1 MEKIYLYGNWK
12 MNKGV
17 GDTEDFIHGLKSEI
31 EKRDGIRSMLTS
43 DKLEI
48 AIFPSFISLV
58 KAKEAICSCNL
69 QAMNVTM
76 GSQNVFYKESGAY
89 TGEISWAMLKD
100 IECMYTLVGHSERR
114 HIFGESDELIS
125 QKTRSALEKDL
136 TVILC
141 FGETLNERENGDT
154 ESVVER
160 QIFSALQGIE
170 KENPVLEKLILA
182 YEPVWAIGTGK
193 SAKPEDA
200 EKVCSFAREKLSSLL
215 GSERASKCPILYGGS
230 VKPSNSELLLGQN
243 NIDGVLVGGAS
254 LDPVTFLDI
263 VEPFA
268 K

>member
-31 EKRDGIRSMLTS
+31 DKRKGIQSMLKS

-48 AIFPSFISLV
+48 VIFPSYISLV
-58 KAKEAICSCNL
+58 KAKETICSCNL
-69 QAMNVTM
+69 EDANVAV

-125 QKTRSALEKDL
+125 HKTRSALENNMK
-136 TVILC
+136 VILC
-141 FGETLNERENGDT
+141 FGETLTERENGDT
-154 ESVVER
+154 EGVVER
-160 QIFSALQGIE
+160 QILSALEGID
-170 KENPVLEKLILA
+170 KESSMLERLILA

-193 SAKPEDA
+193 SAQPEDA
-200 EKVCSFAREKLSSLL
+200 EKVCSFARDKLAALIGGEK
-215 GSERASKCPILYGGS
+215 ASKCPILYGGS
-230 VKPSNSELLLGQN
+230 VKPSNSMLLIGQK
-243 NIDGVLVGGAS
+243 NIDGALVGGAS
-254 LDPVTFLDI
+254 LDPVTFIDI
-263 VEPFA
+263 VQPFSV
-268 K
+268 